1 MSIPLFIVSLYHYAL
16 SGSPLIKSLPALAL
30 SLRAD
35 DNLLKIALL
44 CAGVG
49 DLFLAMN
56 STFLL
61 GIVSFAG
68 AQISLLRLFEAQ
80 QIYLKP
86 SLIILSSG
94 IVLSPLLNWFSI
106 PIILYSLLSVH
117 LLIESWNRVDTNL
130 GKGIILF
137 ILTDIMFLI
146 EFILETGTL
155 QNHEVIPRS
164 SLSRTLQSF
173 SLPLYWSALFLM
185 VQ

>member
-1 MSIPLFIVSLYHYAL
+1 MQLVSIPLFIVSLYHYAL

-30 SLRAD
+30 SLQAED
-35 DNLLKIALL
+35 HLLKSALIF
-44 CAGVG
+44 AGVG
-49 DLFLAMN
+49 DLLLATN
-56 STFLL
+56 TTFLL

-68 AQISLLRLFEAQ
+68 AEVLLLRLFESK
-80 QIYLKP
+80 QIHLKP
-86 SLIILSSG
+86 SLIMLCSG
-94 IVLSPLLNWFSI
+94 VILSPLLNWFTI
-106 PIILYSLLSVH
+106 PITLYSLLSVH
-117 LLIESWNRVDTNL
+117 LLIESWDRVHTNL

-155 QNHEVIPRS
+155 Q
-164 SLSRTLQSF
+164 TF